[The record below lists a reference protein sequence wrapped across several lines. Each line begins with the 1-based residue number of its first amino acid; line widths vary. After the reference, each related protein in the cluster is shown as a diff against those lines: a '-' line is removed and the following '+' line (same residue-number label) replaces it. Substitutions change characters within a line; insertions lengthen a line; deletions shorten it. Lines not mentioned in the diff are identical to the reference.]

1 MKKLILAATILA
13 IAGMNLQTAN
23 AGERE
28 WATVGKVLTGVVAV
42 NILANALDVHP
53 RYATTYTYN
62 EPAYCPPARVVYA
75 PAPAVVCA
83 PAPRIVYYRA
93 APVIYRAPVYY
104 APRVVSYRDRDCRDF
119 RGEHDSYRD
128 GHRDGYRR

>member
-1 MKKLILAATILA
+1 MNSWKRKVKNMKKLILAATILA

-53 RYATTYTYN
+53 RYATTYTYS
-62 EPAYCPPARVVYA
+62 EPAYCPPQTVVYA
-75 PAPAVVCA
+75 PAPRVVYA
-83 PAPRIVYYRA
+83 PPPRMVYYQPR
-93 APVIYRAPVYY
+93 PVVYRAPVYN
-104 APRVVSYRDRDCRDF
+104 APRVVYSHGYYGGR
-119 RGEHDSYRD
+119 
-128 GHRDGYRR
+128 GYRR

>member
-1 MKKLILAATILA
+1 MNSWKRKVKNMKKLILAATILA

-53 RYATTYTYN
+53 RYATTYTYS
-62 EPAYCPPARVVYA
+62 EPAYCPPQTVVYA
-75 PAPAVVCA
+75 PAPRVVYA
-83 PAPRIVYYRA
+83 PPPRMVYYQPR
-93 APVIYRAPVYY
+93 PVVYRAPVYY
-104 APRVVSYRDRDCRDF
+104 APRVVYSHGYYGGR
-119 RGEHDSYRD
+119 
-128 GHRDGYRR
+128 GYRR

>member
-1 MKKLILAATILA
+1 MNSWKRKVKNMKKLILAATILA

-53 RYATTYTYN
+53 RYATTYTYS
-62 EPAYCPPARVVYA
+62 EPAYCPPQTVVYA
-75 PAPAVVCA
+75 PAPRVVYA
-83 PAPRIVYYRA
+83 PPPRVVYYRP
-93 APVIYRAPVYY
+93 APVVYRAPVRY
-104 APRVVSYRDRDCRDF
+104 APRVVYSHGYYGGRSYRR
-119 RGEHDSYRD
+119 
-128 GHRDGYRR
+128 

>member
-42 NILANALDVHP
+42 NILANTLDVHP
-53 RYATTYTYN
+53 RYATTYTYS
-62 EPAYCPPARVVYA
+62 EPAYCPPTRVVYA
-75 PAPAVVCA
+75 PAPQVVYA
-83 PAPRIVYYRA
+83 PPRVVYYRP
-93 APVIYRAPVYY
+93 APVVYHVPAY
-104 APRVVSYRDRDCRDF
+104 CVPRMVSYRDRDDHNYHGDRD
-119 RGEHDSYRD
+119 GYRD
-128 GHRDGYRR
+128 GHRR